1 MFGEIR
7 LLFRQLGGKKE
18 GRTAGRKAGSARKRI
33 TRQGRARDSVAEKQT
48 TRVNCIMAGRKH
60 DCCSDGRVN

>member
-33 TRQGRARDSVAEKQT
+33 TRRGRARDSVAEKQT
-48 TRVNCIMAGRKH
+48 RVNCIMAGRKH
-60 DCCSDGRVN
+60 SFCSDGRVN